1 MAKYMPYSFCLVR
14 MIELVKASDK
24 KPVKLASTVTWV
36 DALVVV
42 SYISPTWFTVQIIHT
57 GPLNNCLT

>member
-36 DALVVV
+36 DALVV
-42 SYISPTWFTVQIIHT
+42 SYISPTWCTVQIINT

>member
-1 MAKYMPYSFCLVR
+1 MAKYMPCFCIVR

-24 KPVKLASTVTWV
+24 KPVKMASTVTWV

-42 SYISPTWFTVQIIHT
+42 SYISPTSFTVQIIHT